1 MKFFVVF
8 AAFVCIAYANTV
20 KEKAVEEDK
29 VEDKA
34 FKALKAIE
42 DPLFSKNTTEYNQ
55 ETDNEKKTKIVDDFV
70 QKVVGL
76 ETADQNELRNLIKAN
91 SGALIDILTDAKK
104 VTTANDLKTKMN
116 ANVDLKKAL
125 ELIVEAKEAVEAF
138 NALKAMAEPLF
149 SKTKA
154 EYDQETD
161 TKKRT
166 KIVDDFVQK
175 VVGLDSADQ
184 DELKN
189 LIKANPTLIDNLT
202 DAKKVTTAKDLKT
215 QMDAN
220 ANLKKALELIA
231 KSELAANSASAI
243 GMSGLMVVSVVSL
256 FLLH

>member
-104 VTTANDLKTKMN
+104 VTTANDLKTKM
-116 ANVDLKKAL
+116 
-125 ELIVEAKEAVEAF
+125 
-138 NALKAMAEPLF
+138 
-149 SKTKA
+149 
-154 EYDQETD
+154 
-161 TKKRT
+161 
-166 KIVDDFVQK
+166 
-175 VVGLDSADQ
+175 
-184 DELKN
+184 
-189 LIKANPTLIDNLT
+189 
-202 DAKKVTTAKDLKT
+202 
-215 QMDAN
+215 DAN
-220 ANLKKALELIA
+220 ANLKKALEWIA